1 MFNIT
6 DNFRVSVQQTAI
18 TTTKTVTSTQ
28 VKSSGSQ
35 IKSSKPSLQLD
46 IKPTKSLTF
55 DTSHTSVKLAE
66 QPIFLQSSHDYI
78 LPSVN
83 TEPTESLT
91 FVVTTDGIKE
101 LSTVKNH
108 EITKTY
114 KQMNATTTDK
124 IPVVPIQ
131 TNKSLKSSD
140 PSLTKEYVEFKI
152 NETTSVTVKPNVGTV
167 IYENVSDTNVGVK
180 PKEVIYTSITQH

>member
-1 MFNIT
+1 M
-6 DNFRVSVQQTAI
+6 QQTAI

-28 VKSSGSQ
+28 VKSSGSL

-101 LSTVKNH
+101 SSTVKNH